1 MARVTTARTKAT
13 KATKSATSAP
23 RAPRV
28 RRAPRL
34 KIEDLHDPTLD
45 PKGRVDV
52 LVARG
57 IKLMVKATPN
67 PVVQTLYENV
77 QPILDAELQRL
88 LKGFNIGELM
98 GGGLKGPA
106 KGKRT

>member
-1 MARVTTARTKAT
+1 MARVTTARPKAT
-13 KATKSATSAP
+13 KATASAP

-28 RRAPRL
+28 RRA
-34 KIEDLHDPTLD
+34 KIEDLHDPALD

-57 IKLMVKATPN
+57 IKLMVKTTPN
-67 PVVQTLYENV
+67 PVVQTLYEQV

-98 GGGLKGPA
+98 RGGLKSG
-106 KGKRT
+106 GKRT

>member
-1 MARVTTARTKAT
+1 MARVTTERTKGKAKAAT
-13 KATKSATSAP
+13 TASAP

-28 RRAPRL
+28 RRI
-34 KIEDLHDPTLD
+34 KIEDLHDPLLD

-57 IKLMVKATPN
+57 IKLMVKTTPN
-67 PVVQTLYENV
+67 PVVQTLYEQV

-98 GGGLKGPA
+98 KGTG